1 MLKRKLLAMALSIP
15 ILCSTCFISN
25 LNVFAADD
33 SESIV
38 ENSIDVESSITTI
51 NNENNR
57 SENVSN
63 FPDENGDLRF
73 WMDDLEDRLSTL
85 TLTYKAEDNNKAIS
99 GAQVTIY
106 KIADLS
112 VSYGDAKYTLIEEL
126 SSDYPNINFDG
137 MSSEEIDKI
146 AEEMS
151 NKHLKEAAE
160 VTTDD
165 KGICKFTDLE
175 PGLYLI
181 KEKAKIGAAKDYEYF
196 KSFII
201 NVPFPKT
208 EEGVYDGH
216 WIYDVESL
224 PKTELKGKKKTIIT
238 PPSPQTGDNTNE
250 KFLLDS
256 AIAFVIASI
265 GALISTIVIISRKKK
280 NKNNIS

>member
-216 WIYDVESL
+216 WIYDVEAL
-224 PKTELKGKKKTIIT
+224 PKTRIPTKKKLIII
-238 PPSPQTGDNTNE
+238 PPQTGDNTNYTYLY
-250 KFLLDS
+250 FFGGLLAVS
-256 AIAFVIASI
+256 VVETVAI
-265 GALISTIVIISRKKK
+265 IILLKKRNKK
-280 NKNNIS
+280 NNS